1 MHHNTLRNQQ
11 PQSQIQ
17 VWSQRLHMQL
27 TANNGHHQLLFRL
40 LTWLVVVCDILLLL
54 HLLIM
59 LLLMHSRRGK
69 SNERKLRR
77 VSPLLAK
84 NWQAKKPH
92 QLPQSQIQ
100 VWSQRLH
107 MQLTANNGHHQLLFR
122 LLTWL
127 VVVCDLQLSQS
138 QMQVWSRHLP
148 REPPRQEKVLS
159 HGCCRTSTNP
169 SRFVHVSKPNR
180 RVK

>member
-1 MHHNTLRNQQ
+1 MPHNKLRNQQ

-59 LLLMHSRRGK
+59 LLLMHSRRRK
-69 SNERKLRR
+69 PNERKSRR

-84 NWQAKKPH
+84 NRQPKNPH
-92 QLPQSQIQ
+92 
-100 VWSQRLH
+100 
-107 MQLTANNGHHQLLFR
+107 
-122 LLTWL
+122 
-127 VVVCDLQLSQS
+127 QLSQS
-138 QMQVWSRHLP
+138 QMQVWSQHLP

-159 HGCCRTSTNP
+159 HGCCRTSTSP